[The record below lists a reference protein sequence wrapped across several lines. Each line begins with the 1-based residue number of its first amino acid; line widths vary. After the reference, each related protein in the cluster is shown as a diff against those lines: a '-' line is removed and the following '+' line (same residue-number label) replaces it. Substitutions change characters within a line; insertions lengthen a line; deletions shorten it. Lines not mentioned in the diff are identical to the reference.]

1 MTYRKRKS
9 IRAAILVFATATI
22 LVPAA
27 QAHVDFGS
35 KGESAGYSPQ
45 ALKAMTERW
54 NARAEAYKVS
64 SGGYS
69 AQALKAM
76 TERWNAQAAAYQ
88 ASISP
93 DNRGGIRG
101 VGQTPTTSDLV
112 DRQLANIEAKS
123 VTVTHVDDRAGIHGP
138 GPVETPVLV
147 TSHGDGFDWTDAG
160 VGASV
165 VLFVAAMLA
174 VALFSRRRPGIAV

>member
-1 MTYRKRKS
+1 MTYRKQKS
-9 IRAAILVFATATI
+9 IRTAILAFATAVI

-35 KGESAGYSPQ
+35 KGQSAGYSPQ
-45 ALKAMTERW
+45 ALKAMTDRW
-54 NARAEAYKVS
+54 NAQAEAYQS
-64 SGGYS
+64 SGYS

-76 TERWNAQAAAYQ
+76 TDSWNARAAAYQ
-88 ASISP
+88 ASITP

-101 VGQTPTTSDLV
+101 VGQTPSTSDYV
-112 DRQLANIEAKS
+112 DRQLANLEATS
-123 VTVTHVDDRAGIHGP
+123 STVAHVDDRAGVHGP

-160 VGASV
+160 IGASV
-165 VLFVAAMLA
+165 MLFVAAMLA
-174 VALFSRRRPGIAV
+174 AAMLTRRRPGIAV